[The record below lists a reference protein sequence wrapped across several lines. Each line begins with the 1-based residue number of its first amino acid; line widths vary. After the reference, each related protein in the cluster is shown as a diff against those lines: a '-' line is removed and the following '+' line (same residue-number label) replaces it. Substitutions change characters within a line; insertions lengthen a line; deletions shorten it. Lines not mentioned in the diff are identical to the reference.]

1 MWAGL
6 SLGTR
11 RRHRPRDE
19 SIQFRP
25 ALPAF
30 RASYGD
36 RASSSGLLIH
46 DDPRFARSQD
56 GRSIGPRSLTRK
68 RGKLYLRTR
77 QCFRFGIL
85 SLGTGDY
92 ACQKF
97 IPGPQIGTDTAHH
110 ADTTPPEIDCRLG
123 STTANNRSGWL
134 D

>member
-6 SLGTR
+6 SPGTR

-36 RASSSGLLIH
+36 RASYSGLLIH

-56 GRSIGPRSLTRK
+56 GREEVLLVSASGSGYQASGLVIMLVKSLFLAPKT
-68 RGKLYLRTR
+68 
-77 QCFRFGIL
+77 
-85 SLGTGDY
+85 
-92 ACQKF
+92 
-97 IPGPQIGTDTAHH
+97 GTDTAHD
-110 ADTTPPEIDCRLG
+110 ADTTPSVIDCRLG
-123 STTANNRSGWL
+123 SITANA
-134 D
+134 